1 MENTTQL
8 SGAVSP
14 TPGTVAHVARVTLAT
29 WLRQLACWLLLAADW
44 VEGSEG
50 SEGKGAVKEE
60 VNRIQMT
67 PVRDEDEEIS
77 VRELA
82 SDAVVVAASR
92 ERKDT
97 INSTDSGIEDSSDLG
112 LVGGTDEATGLE
124 LVSLEEVSWHGSRED
139 AWLVLYDRVYEVTD
153 YLATSRHPG
162 GEDVILDYLGHDA
175 TLAFRSVA
183 HSRAAF
189 RGLQQYCVGILPPDE
204 RLNFSSDYQ

>member
-14 TPGTVAHVARVTLAT
+14 IPGTVVHVARVTLAT
-29 WLRQLACWLLLAADW
+29 WLRQVACWLLLAADW
-44 VEGSEG
+44 VEASEG
-50 SEGKGAVKEE
+50 RETEKEE
-60 VNRIQMT
+60 VRRIQMT
-67 PVRDEDEEIS
+67 PVRDDDEEIS

-112 LVGGTDEATGLE
+112 LAAGTDEATGLE
-124 LVSLEEVSWHGSRED
+124 LVSLEEVSWHASRED

-162 GEDVILDYLGHDA
+162 GEDVILEYLGHDA

>member
-8 SGAVSP
+8 SGTVSP

-29 WLRQLACWLLLAADW
+29 WLRQVACWLLLAADW
-44 VEGSEG
+44 VEASEG
-50 SEGKGAVKEE
+50 SKGRETKKEE
-60 VNRIQMT
+60 VRRIQMT
-67 PVRDEDEEIS
+67 PVRDDDEEIS

-112 LVGGTDEATGLE
+112 LAGGTDEATGLE

-162 GEDVILDYLGHDA
+162 GEDVILEYLGHDA

>member
-1 MENTTQL
+1 M
-8 SGAVSP
+8 SGTVSP
-14 TPGTVAHVARVTLAT
+14 TPGTVVHVARVTLAT
-29 WLRQLACWLLLAADW
+29 WLRQVACWLLLAADW
-44 VEGSEG
+44 VEASEG
-50 SEGKGAVKEE
+50 RETEKEE
-60 VNRIQMT
+60 VRRIQMT
-67 PVRDEDEEIS
+67 PVRDDDEEIS

-112 LVGGTDEATGLE
+112 LAGGTDEATGLE
-124 LVSLEEVSWHGSRED
+124 LVSLEEVSWHASRED

-162 GEDVILDYLGHDA
+162 GEDVILEYLGHDA

>member
-1 MENTTQL
+1 M

-14 TPGTVAHVARVTLAT
+14 IPGTVVHVARVTLAT
-29 WLRQLACWLLLAADW
+29 WLRQVACWLLLAADW
-44 VEGSEG
+44 VEASEG
-50 SEGKGAVKEE
+50 SKGRETKKEE
-60 VNRIQMT
+60 VRRIQMT
-67 PVRDEDEEIS
+67 PVRDDDEEIS

-112 LVGGTDEATGLE
+112 LAGGTDEATGLE

-162 GEDVILDYLGHDA
+162 GEDVILEYLGHDA

>member
-8 SGAVSP
+8 SGTVSP
-14 TPGTVAHVARVTLAT
+14 TPGTVAHVVRVTLAT
-29 WLRQLACWLLLAADW
+29 WLRQVACWLLLAADW
-44 VEGSEG
+44 VEA
-50 SEGKGAVKEE
+50 SEGKGAEKEE
-60 VNRIQMT
+60 VRRIQMT
-67 PVRDEDEEIS
+67 PVRDDDEEIS

-97 INSTDSGIEDSSDLG
+97 INSTDSGIEDSSDLA
-112 LVGGTDEATGLE
+112 LAGGTDEATGLE

-139 AWLVLYDRVYEVTD
+139 AWLVLYDRVYEVTA

-162 GEDVILDYLGHDA
+162 GEDVILEYLGHDA

>member
-1 MENTTQL
+1 M
-8 SGAVSP
+8 SGTVSP

-29 WLRQLACWLLLAADW
+29 WLRQVACWLLLAADW
-44 VEGSEG
+44 VEASEG
-50 SEGKGAVKEE
+50 RETEKEE
-60 VNRIQMT
+60 VRRIQMT
-67 PVRDEDEEIS
+67 PVRDDDEEIS

-112 LVGGTDEATGLE
+112 LAGGTDEATGLE
-124 LVSLEEVSWHGSRED
+124 LVSLEEVSWHSSRED

-162 GEDVILDYLGHDA
+162 GEDVILEYLGHDA

>member
-8 SGAVSP
+8 SGTVSP
-14 TPGTVAHVARVTLAT
+14 IPGTVMHVARVTLAT
-29 WLRQLACWLLLAADW
+29 WLRQVACWLLLAADW
-44 VEGSEG
+44 VEASEG
-50 SEGKGAVKEE
+50 RETEKEE
-60 VNRIQMT
+60 VRRIQMT
-67 PVRDEDEEIS
+67 PVRDDDEEIS

-112 LVGGTDEATGLE
+112 LAGGTDEATGLE
-124 LVSLEEVSWHGSRED
+124 LVSLEEVSWHASRED

-162 GEDVILDYLGHDA
+162 GEDVILEYLGHDA

>member
-1 MENTTQL
+1 MENTTQS
-8 SGAVSP
+8 SGTVSP
-14 TPGTVAHVARVTLAT
+14 NPGIVAHVARVTLAT
-29 WLRQLACWLLLAADW
+29 WLRQVACWLLLAADW
-44 VEGSEG
+44 VEASEG
-50 SEGKGAVKEE
+50 SKGRETEKEE
-60 VNRIQMT
+60 VRRIQMT
-67 PVRDEDEEIS
+67 PVRDDDEEIS

-112 LVGGTDEATGLE
+112 LAGGTDEATGLE

-162 GEDVILDYLGHDA
+162 GEDVILEYLGHDA

>member
-8 SGAVSP
+8 SGTVSP

-29 WLRQLACWLLLAADW
+29 WLRQVACWLLLAADW
-44 VEGSEG
+44 VEASEG
-50 SEGKGAVKEE
+50 RETEKEE
-60 VNRIQMT
+60 VRRIQMT
-67 PVRDEDEEIS
+67 PVRDDDEEIS

-112 LVGGTDEATGLE
+112 LAGGTDEATGLE
-124 LVSLEEVSWHGSRED
+124 LVSLEEVSWHASRED

-162 GEDVILDYLGHDA
+162 GEDVILEYLGHDA

>member
-8 SGAVSP
+8 SGTVSP

-29 WLRQLACWLLLAADW
+29 WLRQVACWLLLAADW
-44 VEGSEG
+44 VEA

-60 VNRIQMT
+60 VRRIQMT
-67 PVRDEDEEIS
+67 PVRDDDEEIS

-97 INSTDSGIEDSSDLG
+97 INSTDSGIEDSSDLA
-112 LVGGTDEATGLE
+112 LAGGTDEATGLE

-162 GEDVILDYLGHDA
+162 GEDVILEYLGHDA

>member
-8 SGAVSP
+8 SGTVSP
-14 TPGTVAHVARVTLAT
+14 IPGTVMHVARVTLAT
-29 WLRQLACWLLLAADW
+29 WLRQVACWLLLAADW
-44 VEGSEG
+44 VEASEG
-50 SEGKGAVKEE
+50 RETKKEE
-60 VNRIQMT
+60 VRRIQMT
-67 PVRDEDEEIS
+67 PVRDDDEEIS

-112 LVGGTDEATGLE
+112 LAGGTDEATGLE
-124 LVSLEEVSWHGSRED
+124 LVSLEEVSWHASRED

-162 GEDVILDYLGHDA
+162 GEDVILEYLGHDA

>member
-1 MENTTQL
+1 M
-8 SGAVSP
+8 SGTVSP

-29 WLRQLACWLLLAADW
+29 WLRQVACWLLLAADW
-44 VEGSEG
+44 VEASEG
-50 SEGKGAVKEE
+50 RETEKEE
-60 VNRIQMT
+60 VRRIQMT
-67 PVRDEDEEIS
+67 PVRDDDEEIS

-112 LVGGTDEATGLE
+112 LAGGTDEATGLE
-124 LVSLEEVSWHGSRED
+124 LVSLEEVSWHASRED

-162 GEDVILDYLGHDA
+162 GEDVILEYLGHDA

>member
-1 MENTTQL
+1 MENTSEL

-29 WLRQLACWLLLAADW
+29 WLRQVACWLLLAADW
-44 VEGSEG
+44 VEESEG

-60 VNRIQMT
+60 VRRIQMT

-139 AWLVLYDRVYEVTD
+139 AWLVLYDRVYEVVFQKVP
-153 YLATSRHPG
+153 SEG
-162 GEDVILDYLGHDA
+162 
-175 TLAFRSVA
+175 S
-183 HSRAAF
+183 
-189 RGLQQYCVGILPPDE
+189 
-204 RLNFSSDYQ
+204 

>member
-8 SGAVSP
+8 SGTVSP
-14 TPGTVAHVARVTLAT
+14 IPGTVMHVARVTLAT
-29 WLRQLACWLLLAADW
+29 WLRQVACWLLLAADW
-44 VEGSEG
+44 VEASEG
-50 SEGKGAVKEE
+50 RETKKEE
-60 VNRIQMT
+60 VRRIQMT

-112 LVGGTDEATGLE
+112 LAGGTDEATGLE
-124 LVSLEEVSWHGSRED
+124 LVSLEEVSWHASRED

-162 GEDVILDYLGHDA
+162 GEDVILEYLGHDA

>member
-44 VEGSEG
+44 VEGSHG
-50 SEGKGAVKEE
+50 SETVKDE
-60 VNRIQMT
+60 VQRIQMT

-139 AWLVLYDRVYEVTD
+139 AWLVLYDRVYEATD
-153 YLATSRHPG
+153 YLAASRHPG

>member
-8 SGAVSP
+8 SGTVSP
-14 TPGTVAHVARVTLAT
+14 TPGTVVHVARVTLAT
-29 WLRQLACWLLLAADW
+29 WLRQVACWLLLAADW

-50 SEGKGAVKEE
+50 SKGRETKKED
-60 VNRIQMT
+60 VRRIQMT

-112 LVGGTDEATGLE
+112 LAGGTDEATGLE

-162 GEDVILDYLGHDA
+162 GEDVILEYLGHDA

>member
-8 SGAVSP
+8 SGTVSP

-29 WLRQLACWLLLAADW
+29 WLRQVACWLLLAADW
-44 VEGSEG
+44 VEA
-50 SEGKGAVKEE
+50 SEGKETKKEE
-60 VNRIQMT
+60 VRRIQMT
-67 PVRDEDEEIS
+67 PVRDDDEEIS

-112 LVGGTDEATGLE
+112 LAGGTDEATGLE
-124 LVSLEEVSWHGSRED
+124 LVSLEEVSWHASRED

-162 GEDVILDYLGHDA
+162 GEDVILEYLGHDA

>member
-1 MENTTQL
+1 MENTSEL
-8 SGAVSP
+8 NGAVSP

-29 WLRQLACWLLLAADW
+29 WLRQVACWLLLAADW
-44 VEGSEG
+44 AEGSHR
-50 SEGKGAVKEE
+50 SEEKRAEKEE
-60 VNRIQMT
+60 VRRIQMT

>member
-8 SGAVSP
+8 SGTVSP
-14 TPGTVAHVARVTLAT
+14 TPGTVVHVARVTLAT
-29 WLRQLACWLLLAADW
+29 WLRQVACWLLLAADW
-44 VEGSEG
+44 VEASEG
-50 SEGKGAVKEE
+50 RETEKEE
-60 VNRIQMT
+60 VRRIQMT
-67 PVRDEDEEIS
+67 PVRDDDEEIS

-97 INSTDSGIEDSSDLG
+97 INSTDSGIEDSSDLA
-112 LVGGTDEATGLE
+112 LAAGTDEATGLE
-124 LVSLEEVSWHGSRED
+124 LVSLEEVSWHASRED

-162 GEDVILDYLGHDA
+162 GEDVILEYLGHDA

-189 RGLQQYCVGILPPDE
+189 RGLQQCCVGILPPDE

>member
-14 TPGTVAHVARVTLAT
+14 IPGTVVHVARVTLAT
-29 WLRQLACWLLLAADW
+29 WLRQVACWLLLAADW
-44 VEGSEG
+44 VEASEG
-50 SEGKGAVKEE
+50 SKGRETKKEE
-60 VNRIQMT
+60 VRRIQMT
-67 PVRDEDEEIS
+67 PVRDDDEEIS

-112 LVGGTDEATGLE
+112 LAGGTDEATGLE

-162 GEDVILDYLGHDA
+162 GEDVILEYLGHDA

>member
-29 WLRQLACWLLLAADW
+29 WLRQVACWLLLAADW
-44 VEGSEG
+44 VEESHRSE
-50 SEGKGAVKEE
+50 EKRAEKEE
-60 VNRIQMT
+60 VRKIQMT

-112 LVGGTDEATGLE
+112 LVSGTDEATGLE

-153 YLATSRHPG
+153 YLAASRHPG

-204 RLNFSSDYQ
+204 RLKFSSDYQ

>member
-8 SGAVSP
+8 SGTVSP
-14 TPGTVAHVARVTLAT
+14 IPGTVVHVARVTLAT
-29 WLRQLACWLLLAADW
+29 WLRQVACWLLLAADW
-44 VEGSEG
+44 VEASEG
-50 SEGKGAVKEE
+50 MGAVKEE
-60 VNRIQMT
+60 VRRIQMT
-67 PVRDEDEEIS
+67 LVRDEDEEIS

-112 LVGGTDEATGLE
+112 LAGGTDEATGLE

-162 GEDVILDYLGHDA
+162 GEDVILEYLGHDA